1 MIAGIEAVT
10 ERTFP
15 APIRDEMLHG
25 VDELALVNSGLEE
38 SMVKGLQEIVEI
50 MHHDQ
55 TPDLRTAAFVCG
67 LHKVVMAYQALGIW
81 P

>member
-1 MIAGIEAVT
+1 VHD
-10 ERTFP
+10 P
-15 APIRDEMLHG
+15 LHG

-38 SMVKGLQEIVEI
+38 TMVEGFQEIMEI
-50 MHHDQ
+50 MRYNQ

-67 LHKVVMAYQALGIW
+67 LHRVVVAYQELGIW